1 MLSYSFDT
9 DKDEKKSLQSGK
21 KNGKTVS
28 FVKKNSA
35 PIQDVELEEDDL

>member
-9 DKDEKKSLQSGK
+9 DEDEIKSQQSGK
-21 KNGKTVS
+21 KIVKTVS

-35 PIQDVELEEDDL
+35 PVQEVELEEDDL